1 MLHQVR
7 SESTPKPAGPY
18 SPGIRCG
25 QFLFVSGQGPFDP
38 QSGQVPGDSI
48 EVQTRQ
54 TLENVR
60 AILAAGGT
68 DLAHVVKTTVILT
81 DVSLFG
87 RMNEIYKQYFA
98 EPYPARVTYGAALAN
113 PRMLVEI
120 DAVAYLGD

>member
-48 EVQTRQ
+48 EAQTRQ

-60 AILAAGGT
+60 AILAGGT